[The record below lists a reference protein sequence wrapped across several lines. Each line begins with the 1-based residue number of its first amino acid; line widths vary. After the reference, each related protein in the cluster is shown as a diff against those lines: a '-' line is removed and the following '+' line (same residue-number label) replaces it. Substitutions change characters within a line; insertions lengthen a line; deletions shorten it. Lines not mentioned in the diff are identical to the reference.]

1 MKKRYAALLLA
12 LAFIF
17 ALAGC
22 GAEAGPDYSS
32 AENWAYLE
40 TDKTA
45 AADVFFICPT
55 VYGGGEGDENMLL
68 SDGEARESFLGAT
81 NMEKGIYDA
90 ESRFFA
96 PYYRQAGL
104 SVYELPAEEREP
116 YLALAYEDVRAAF
129 DYYLEHY
136 NEGRPIIVAGF
147 SQGADMCLRLLKD
160 RFADEEVNRLL
171 VACYAIGWSIT

>member
-1 MKKRYAALLLA
+1 M
-12 LAFIF
+12 
-17 ALAGC
+17 
-22 GAEAGPDYSS
+22 P
-32 AENWAYLE
+32 
-40 TDKTA
+40 
-45 AADVFFICPT
+45 
-55 VYGGGEGDENMLL
+55 L

-116 YLALAYEDVRAAF
+116 YLALAYEDVCAAF

-147 SQGADMCLRLLKD
+147 SQGADM
-160 RFADEEVNRLL
+160 
-171 VACYAIGWSIT
+171 

>member
-32 AENWAYLE
+32 ADNWAYLE

-55 VYGGGEGDENMLL
+55 VYGGGEGDENMPL

-96 PYYRQAGL
+96 PYYCQAGL

-136 NEGRPIIVAGF
+136 N
-147 SQGADMCLRLLKD
+147 
-160 RFADEEVNRLL
+160 
-171 VACYAIGWSIT
+171 